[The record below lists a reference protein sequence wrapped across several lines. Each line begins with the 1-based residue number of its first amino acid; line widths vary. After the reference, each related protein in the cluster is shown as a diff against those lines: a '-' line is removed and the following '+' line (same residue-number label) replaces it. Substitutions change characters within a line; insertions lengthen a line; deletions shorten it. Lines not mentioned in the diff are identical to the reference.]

1 MSNYRNPLGN
11 AYSVDVPAPKPPT
24 SPIYAELVE
33 LKSALEALE
42 KRHLELAEQLRP
54 VCVNDTANN
63 KPADGIAS
71 EPSTGCELKDR
82 IAELKQ
88 HVLYITR
95 LNNQLTDR
103 LYV

>member
-11 AYSVDVPAPKPPT
+11 ACAEAPKPPA
-24 SPIYAELVE
+24 SPIYAELLE
-33 LKSALEALE
+33 LRSALETLE
-42 KRHLELAEQLRP
+42 KRHSELAERLRP
-54 VCVNDTANN
+54 VCANETVNN

-88 HVLYITR
+88 HVLFITR